1 MILPIQL
8 TTNTQKTKSVI
19 YIPIDSIRPN
29 PYQPRRHFEQKA
41 LEELA
46 VSIKSFGILQ
56 PISVRRQSSN
66 TYELIAGERRLR
78 AAKLVGLDSV
88 PVIIHELDE
97 TDSAL
102 AALLENLQRADLSY
116 MEEAQG
122 YYHLIHQHRLTQEE
136 VALKVGKTQSTI
148 ANKLRILRLGP
159 LVKKILVDNNL
170 TERHARALLR
180 LDDEQAQLGIL
191 KQVCD
196 EGLNVLQT
204 ERLVE
209 AKLVCENAPKQKK
222 KKSLL
227 VGQAN
232 IKIIVNTVRQ
242 AIKMIRDAGMDASM
256 REIDTDDFVE
266 YSIKIKKAQTK
277 PL

>member
-209 AKLVCENAPKQKK
+209 AKLVCENTPKQKK